1 MNSPAS
7 DEPAQSVA
15 APEHSKANVIVG
27 GVIGGVIFLIL
38 AIATVVSAKARRSDR
53 FRSMF
58 NRGNKGDTPHRRQ
71 MGSIDPFP
79 SPSDLNPPTSSIHN
93 NELQGSHSPLPLM
106 LNLKSHLPPLPIDET
121 TSSQPTEQRDGPHI
135 ISSDSGSGDRR
146 RDTFHRDLVMELR
159 GEVVNLRRE
168 LEQTRMQVERVT
180 TDQAPPGYY
189 EDGA

>member
-1 MNSPAS
+1 MHSPPS

-15 APEHSKANVIVG
+15 APEHNKVNAILG
-27 GVIGGVIFLIL
+27 GVIGGVIFLIMD
-38 AIATVVSAKARRSDR
+38 IAAVLFAKARRSDK

-58 NRGNKGDTPHRRQ
+58 SRGNKGDTPHRRQ
-71 MGSIDPFP
+71 MGSIDPFSLP
-79 SPSDLNPPTSSIHN
+79 SNLRPPTSSIHN
-93 NELQGSHSPLPLM
+93 NEFQGSHSQLPLM
-106 LNLKSHLPPLPIDET
+106 LNLKPHLPPLPINEMT
-121 TSSQPTEQRDGPHI
+121 ASQPTEEHDGPHR
-135 ISSDSGSGDRR
+135 ISPVSGSGDRR

-189 EDGA
+189 EEGA